1 MFVVERSFIGEFRNK
16 DGLVNKLKFG
26 EILPLDQDSAPHPLR
41 NGWTEWFVIHQAL
54 ASFEYL
60 DNL

>member
-41 NGWTEWFVIHQAL
+41 NGWTE
-54 ASFEYL
+54 
-60 DNL
+60 

>member
-1 MFVVERSFIGEFRNK
+1 LKIVAKSDYFDQNDMFVVERSFIGEFRNK

-41 NGWTEWFVIHQAL
+41 NGWTE
-54 ASFEYL
+54 
-60 DNL
+60 